1 MPEDGLDWAK
11 AAQSAL
17 SRSAAAM
24 ITIVEKHGSAP
35 REIGTRMVVTAQE
48 NWGTIGGG
56 RLEFLALEQA
66 RKILDLPPGT
76 WRLQDYPLGPLLGQ
90 CCGGRVKLLIER
102 LDHDAAQWL
111 DELQP
116 GAVLVTDLAGPFPQ
130 RRVHAA
136 GEAEAAPSAAPGSQP
151 KWLSE
156 HLPPPPRP
164 VLLFGAGH
172 VGEAIANAARGLPF
186 ALSHY
191 ETRPGY
197 GQRAGVMLVSEEAAI
212 DAARA
217 AGPQDAVLILTHDHG
232 LDYRL
237 TAAALAS
244 PAPFVGLIGSATKRA
259 RFLSRLKKDGI
270 DPARLTCPIGM
281 AGIAGKSPEVI
292 AIAVLAQ
299 LLALGEMA

>member
-1 MPEDGLDWAK
+1 MLDWAQ

-24 ITIVEKHGSAP
+24 ITIVEKQGSAP
-35 REIGTRMVVTAQE
+35 REVGTRMVVTRDDC
-48 NWGTIGGG
+48 WGTIGGG
-56 RLEFLALEQA
+56 RLEFLAIEQA
-66 RKILDLPPGT
+66 RKILDLPPGN

-102 LDHDAAQWL
+102 LDGDTAQWL
-111 DELQP
+111 DQMQP
-116 GAVLVTDLAGPFPQ
+116 GAVLITDLEGPFPHRLVQ
-130 RRVHAA
+130 SADDMQV
-136 GEAEAAPSAAPGSQP
+136 APTTTPGAQP
-151 KWLSE
+151 KWLIE
-156 HLPPPPRP
+156 HLPSPPRP

-172 VGEAIANAARGLPF
+172 VGQAIAEAARGLPF
-186 ALSHY
+186 ALTCY
-191 ETRPGY
+191 ETRPEY
-197 GQRAGVMLVSEEAAI
+197 AGKANVTMISEGAAV

-217 AGPQDAVLILTHDHG
+217 AGPQDVVAILTHDHG

-244 PAPFVGLIGSATKRA
+244 PARFIGLIGSATKRA

-281 AGIAGKSPEVI
+281 AGIPGKSPEII

-299 LLALGEMA
+299 FLALGEMA